1 MGRKKH
7 SRSGKSSALA
17 DCKQRIVALAQA
29 NRFPEAK
36 ALALQACHTGR
47 GDAEAWFLLGSV
59 HGGLQEFEPAVEC
72 FRRAIGLQPDAPI
85 AHYNLGIALIR
96 LGDFGSAITSL
107 REAVRLSPEW
117 PDAHHDLG
125 NALLS
130 AGMME
135 EAIGSYRRA
144 ISLKPEFAA
153 AHLSLA
159 NALSGLGRFR
169 AAITAYETALRLD
182 AGLSAAYHGLANA
195 LHAEGRLEEAADQYR
210 SLLRIEPQQVVAH
223 VNLGNILDKS
233 GDAAGAEASYRA
245 ALRIQPNSS
254 EAMYNLGKLLQG
266 QSKPQAAAEWYR
278 KALEMQPD
286 LAPAHNNLGM
296 VLQEEGAIEA
306 ASRHFRRSLECDPEQ
321 TEAFLNLAKSFRE
334 LGQIDQSL
342 DVLNT
347 LIARVPELSEARGD
361 RALLW
366 LLRGD
371 FEHGWSEYEWRWEGE
386 GFKRRRFPQPAWDG
400 SALHGRT
407 VLIYAEQGVGDEVM
421 FASCFGDVI
430 AQAGQVVID
439 CDPRLAPLFARSFPA
454 ATVHGGPQ
462 TDENGWLDKVP
473 HVDTQTAA
481 GTLPGFLRTT
491 LREFPKHD
499 GYLIPDRRL
508 VEKWRDR
515 YAGLGGGTKIGIS
528 WRGGHVSQARKRSTR
543 LEQWEALIGVDDA
556 VFVNLQYGERAHE
569 IEEFRQRY
577 GLTINDWSD
586 VDPLKDLDDFAAQI
600 AALDL
605 VISIDNS
612 TVHLAGALG
621 VPVWVLQPF
630 APDWRWLLGTGGSYW
645 YPSVR
650 QFRQSA
656 RGDWVGVLHAAR
668 EALVQSR
675 YMNAEGGVVGGSGRG
690 GADV

>member
-1 MGRKKH
+1 MGRKKV
-7 SRSGKSSALA
+7 SRGGKSFAAA

-29 NRFPEAK
+29 DRLQEAK
-36 ALALQACHTGR
+36 ALALRACHAGR

-59 HGGLQEFEPAVEC
+59 HGGLQEFEPAAEC

-96 LGDFGSAITSL
+96 IGNYDGAITSL

-135 EAIGSYRRA
+135 EAMGSYRRA

-159 NALSGLGRFR
+159 NALSGLGQFR
-169 AAITAYETALRLD
+169 AAIAGYEAAKRLD
-182 AGLSAAYHGLANA
+182 AGLLAAYHGLANA

-210 SLLRIEPQQVVAH
+210 SLLRIESQQVAAH
-223 VNLGNILDKS
+223 VNLGSLLEES
-233 GDAAGAEASYRA
+233 GDLSGAEASYRA
-245 ALRIQPNSS
+245 ALGVQPNSS

-266 QSKPQAAAEWYR
+266 QDKPGVAAEWYR
-278 KALEMQPD
+278 KALEVQPD
-286 LAPAHNNLGM
+286 LAPAHNNLGI
-296 VLQEEGAIEA
+296 VLLEEDAIEA
-306 ASRHFRRSLECDPEQ
+306 ASRHFKRAIECDPAQ
-321 TEAFLNLAKSFRE
+321 IEAHRNLAKSLRE
-334 LGQIDQSL
+334 LGQPDRAL
-342 DVLNT
+342 DVLNK
-347 LIARVPELSEARGD
+347 LIARVPELAEAHWD

-366 LLRGD
+366 LLSGD
-371 FEHGWSEYEWRWEGE
+371 FERGWPEYEWRWEGE
-386 GFKRRRFPQPAWDG
+386 GLRRRRFPQPLWDG
-400 SALHGRT
+400 SDLHGRT

-421 FASCFGDVI
+421 FASCFGDVM

-439 CDPRLAPLFARSFPA
+439 CDPRLAPLFSRSFPA
-454 ATVHGGPQ
+454 AIVHGGPQ

-473 HVDTQTAA
+473 HIDTQAAA
-481 GTLPGFLRTT
+481 GTSPGFLRPS
-491 LREFPKHD
+491 LRGFPQHD
-499 GYLIPDRRL
+499 GYLIPDRHL

-515 YAGLGGGTKIGIS
+515 YTSLGSGTKIGIS

-556 VFVNLQYGERAHE
+556 VFVNLQYGSRARE
-569 IEEFRQRY
+569 IDEFRQRY
-577 GLTINDWSD
+577 GLAINDWSD
-586 VDPLKDLDDFAAQI
+586 VDPLRDLDDFAAQI

-605 VISIDNS
+605 VISVDNS

-621 VPVWVLQPF
+621 VPAWVLQPF
-630 APDWRWLLGTGGSYW
+630 APDWRWLLGVEDSYW

-650 QFRQSA
+650 QFRQSV
-656 RGDWVGVLHAAR
+656 RGDWAGVLHAAR
-668 EALVQSR
+668 EALVRSR
-675 YMNAEGGVVGGSGRG
+675 HMNA
-690 GADV
+690 